1 MDKIKLIA
9 LDLDGTTLEPNKS
22 IAPDTLAAIREA
34 QAAGVEFVL
43 VTGRSWR
50 QTQEY
55 YEQLGLTGG
64 AICYL
69 GALTVIGPQG
79 QIHRYRPLAA
89 EVWQEL
95 RQFALTHD
103 LAFTACTA
111 TDRAVEQGELPSSDL
126 VALDLAFANREAPDF
141 IDWPGWNPYTE
152 MDPGFGRV
160 ADGPIM
166 LAVYGESAVR
176 KVLEAYPNGLPGTE
190 FDLTDRVKEETVL
203 HIFAEGTGKLPALQR
218 YAAERG
224 FNQVEIMA
232 CGDNPM
238 DLPMIKWARIGVA
251 MPDGHPAILPKADWV
266 CRVDEAI
273 RRALAGERP

>member
-9 LDLDGTTLEPNKS
+9 LDLDGTTLEPNKT
-22 IAPDTLAAIREA
+22 IAPDTLAAIQEA
-34 QAAGVEFVL
+34 QAAGAEIVL

-55 YEQLGLTGG
+55 YEQLNLTGG

-69 GALTVIGPQG
+69 GALTVGGPEG
-79 QIHRYRPLAA
+79 QIQRYRPLAA

-111 TDRAVEQGELPSSDL
+111 TDRAVAQGELPSTDL
-126 VALDLAFANREAPDF
+126 VALDLAFAHKEAPDF

-152 MDPGFGRV
+152 MDPGFIKV
-160 ADGPIM
+160 EDGPIM
-166 LAVYGESAVR
+166 VAVYGDSAVR
-176 KVLEAYPNGLPGTE
+176 KVLDAYPNGLAGTS
-190 FDLTDRVKEETVL
+190 FDLTDRVREETVL
-203 HIFAEGTGKLPALQR
+203 HIFAEGVGKLPSLQR
-218 YAAERG
+218 YAAEQG
-224 FNQVEIMA
+224 YTQAEIMA

-238 DLPMIKWARIGVA
+238 DLGMIQWARIGVA
-251 MPDGHPAILPKADWV
+251 MPDGHPATLPLADWV
-266 CRVDEAI
+266 CRPAEAI

>member
-9 LDLDGTTLEPNKS
+9 LDLDGTTLEPNKT
-22 IAPDTLAAIREA
+22 IAPDTLSAIREA
-34 QAAGVEFVL
+34 QDQGIEFVL

-69 GALTVIGPQG
+69 GALTVRSAEGH
-79 QIHRYRPLAA
+79 IHSYRPLRA
-89 EVWQEL
+89 EVWHQL

-111 TDRAVEQGELPSSDL
+111 TDRAVAQGELPPTDL
-126 VALDLAFANREAPDF
+126 VALDLAFAHKEAPDF
-141 IDWPGWNPYTE
+141 IDWPGWNPYSE
-152 MDPGFGRV
+152 MDPGFVKV

-166 LAVYGESAVR
+166 VAVYGGVAVR

-190 FDLTDRVKEETVL
+190 FDLTDRVKGETVL
-203 HIFAEGTGKLPALQR
+203 HIFSEGTGKLPALQR

-224 FNQVEIMA
+224 YKQAEIMA

-251 MPDGHPAILPKADWV
+251 MPDAHPAIQPEADWV
-266 CRVDEAI
+266 CRVGDAI
-273 RRALAGERP
+273 RRVLAGERP